1 MEKDIKISVIIPVY
15 NCQEYITKCLDSFV
29 SQDFK
34 DIEIICVNDGSKD
47 NTLEVLKKYIEHHKK
62 DRIILIDKE
71 NAGVWYARIDG
82 IKKARGDYI
91 VFCDSDDYVERN
103 YLSKMYNKIK
113 EDNSDISICGFYRV
127 NSKNNKPYSIEMI
140 TKKEDI
146 YFDKNIEEIISVNTA
161 LWNKIYKKEIL
172 NGVSELK
179 DPPRVLE
186 DMMFLALVY
195 QNVNK
200 ITFLPE
206 PLYYYIVNS
215 TSAMAS
221 TNARD
226 IEKTEKAMIKVK
238 EIYSKNKCKKE
249 LMEILDCMAFL
260 HFGISLMFRLS
271 YTENKN
277 FKKLFKNN
285 KEFLNNNFNGYKKSK
300 YLKIVYVLK
309 RKSSNLKITIM
320 KKIYSIGMFGIFLKV
335 YRFMIDKLKID
346 IKW

>member
-1 MEKDIKISVIIPVY
+1 MEKNIKISVIIPIY
-15 NCQEYITKCLDSFV
+15 NCQDYITKCLDSFV
-29 SQDFK
+29 SQNFK

-47 NTLEVLKKYIEHHKK
+47 NTLEVLKEYINNHEK
-62 DRIILIDKE
+62 DNIILIDKD

-82 IKKARGDYI
+82 IKKAKGEYI
-91 VFCDSDDYVERN
+91 VFCDSDDYVEKD

-113 EDNSDISICGFYRV
+113 KDNSDISVCGFYRV
-127 NSKNNKPYSIEMI
+127 NSKTNKPYSTEMI
-140 TKKEDI
+140 IKKEDI

-172 NGVSELK
+172 NSVFEFK

-195 QNVNK
+195 QNVSK
-200 ITFLPE
+200 ISFLSE
-206 PLYYYIVNS
+206 PLYYYMVNEA
-215 TSAMAS
+215 SAIAS
-221 TNARD
+221 TNASD
-226 IEKTEKAMIKVK
+226 IEKSERAMTQVK
-238 EIYSKNKCKKE
+238 EIYSKNNCKKE
-249 LMEILDCMAFL
+249 LIETLDCMAFL

-271 YTENKN
+271 YTEKKN
-277 FKKLFKNN
+277 FKELFKKN

-300 YLKIVYVLK
+300 YLKIFYVLK
-309 RKSSNLKITIM
+309 NKSSNFKISIM
-320 KKIYSIGMFGIFLKV
+320 KKIFLFGMYGIFLKV